1 MLNATGA
8 VIGMPATAV
17 AAVEVAHGTG
27 LATVGGAGFAK
38 SAKELY
44 QQMSRSGGVSLGG
57 GKGAG
62 GAFEIAKNGGKH
74 SGFYKLR

>member
-8 VIGMPATAV
+8 GAVIGTPATAV

-44 QQMSRSGGVSLGG
+44 QQMKS
-57 GKGAG
+57 
-62 GAFEIAKNGGKH
+62 E
-74 SGFYKLR
+74 